1 MHFRHSEGAERPKNP
16 IPKDFRFVKASEGLR
31 LRMTVKAQKV
41 QNFRICYTLRT
52 MNILEVKNLTLKKN
66 GKRIIDNLSFTL
78 RRGQVHAVVG
88 PNGAGKSTL
97 AYILMG
103 LEGYRDFIGE
113 IVFDGSSLKGFS
125 VTERARRGITLAW
138 QEPAR
143 FEGLTVDSY
152 LGASSLTNGKRVPF
166 EEALARVG
174 LCPREYLT
182 RVVDDTLSGG
192 ERKRI
197 ELASIIAM
205 QPQLVILDEPDSG
218 IDIESLQN
226 IFETVKYLKSK
237 GTTVV
242 LITHSLA
249 ILKQADTALLLCD
262 GKLRDSGSVDKI
274 YNYFKGRCAVCEH
287 QNEPE
292 EVSL

>member
-1 MHFRHSEGAERPKNP
+1 
-16 IPKDFRFVKASEGLR
+16 
-31 LRMTVKAQKV
+31 
-41 QNFRICYTLRT
+41 

-66 GKRIIDNLSFTL
+66 GKNIIDNLSFTL
-78 RRGQVHAVVG
+78 QRGWVHAVVG

-103 LEGYRDFIGE
+103 LDGYRDFTGE
-113 IVFDGSSLKGFS
+113 IIFDGCPLKSLL

-143 FEGLTVDSY
+143 FEGLGVDMY
-152 LGASSLTNGKRVPF
+152 LEASSSTNGERVAF

-218 IDIESLQN
+218 IDIESLRY
-226 IFETVKYLKSK
+226 ISETIEYLKNK
-237 GTTVV
+237 GTTVI
-242 LITHSLA
+242 LITHSPA
-249 ILKQADTALLLCD
+249 ILQQADNVLLLCD
-262 GKLRDSGSVDKI
+262 GKLRDSGGAWLASTRM
-274 YNYFKGRCAVCEH
+274 NRRRCCCRE
-287 QNEPE
+287 
-292 EVSL
+292 

>member
-1 MHFRHSEGAERPKNP
+1 
-16 IPKDFRFVKASEGLR
+16 
-31 LRMTVKAQKV
+31 
-41 QNFRICYTLRT
+41 

-66 GKRIIDNLSFTL
+66 EKIIIDNLSFAL

-103 LEGYRDFIGE
+103 LDGYRDFTGE
-113 IVFDGSSLKGFS
+113 IVFDGCAFKSLS
-125 VTERARRGITLAW
+125 VTERAQRGITLAW

-143 FEGLTVDSY
+143 FEGLAVEMY
-152 LGASSLTNGKRVPF
+152 LEASSSTNGEKVAF

-174 LCPREYLT
+174 LCPRDYLT

-205 QPQLVILDEPDSG
+205 QPRLVILDEPDSG
-218 IDIESLQN
+218 IDIESLRS
-226 IFETVKYLKSK
+226 IFETIEYLTGK
-237 GTTVV
+237 GSTVI
-242 LITHSLA
+242 LITHSPAVL
-249 ILKQADTALLLCD
+249 QRADNALLLCD
-262 GKLRDSGSVDKI
+262 GKLRDFGSVDKI
-274 YNYFKGRCAVCEH
+274 HSYFKGRCAVCKH

-292 EVSL
+292 